1 MLHEPLHHLKN
12 LDHRLNNAKIVL
24 SEALRR
30 QALDFLPSQWTLA
43 CAQQTTTEQA
53 VGEIVKA
60 YLKQCNL
67 PHTTF
72 EQIQANERHHL
83 PEDALC
89 ITAKGEL
96 MISNTV
102 PKGAQHWPLQCAF
115 VLEVSEHTGTSNPQ
129 QSTKHSQKGIL
140 EFWKSLRASPWLRES
155 IGESLKDLRPVI
167 YASVLIN
174 LLALAGPFFSIQVYD
189 RIIPNSAFASLTAL
203 LIGVALCLGFEHTLK
218 HARHRLMEHAA
229 TVADTRCSQKLSDA
243 LLSVRT
249 NQTEPAVLLQHLR
262 SFEQLREIITGVFLL
277 ALIDLPF
284 LALFLLVIGIIHPLF
299 LLITSVAIAL
309 TLLSIVSSH
318 RALAE
323 QSKKQLNAFRESQ
336 NQWLDALANL
346 ELIQTT
352 GVQSPYAKALNKIQL
367 KSRLENNSIR
377 SLMFDFSQHLY
388 LLQQGC
394 WVLTIALGVYLAVNQ
409 QVSIGGMIAVSMLTM
424 RCFGPIQRL
433 QSQLTQ
439 THSAQASFEDLDK
452 FLSKPIET
460 RAHPNALPSVQ
471 HIELEGIQVLKPG
484 RPANS
489 TVPSD
494 FMLRNV
500 TMNLQAGDHVGVIGP
515 MGSGK
520 TTLLKLLAMQLDL
533 HTGSFRVN
541 HLDKNHYPL
550 TEYAQHLGVAMQPP
564 LLVKG
569 TLLENIQFKRPWI
582 DAEDC
587 VKALQSIGM
596 EHWLNHHPDGLHMR
610 IENQGSNLSAGQRQ
624 AVSLARALAGRPQ
637 LLLLDEPTVCL
648 DQHAENKLIQTL
660 QQLPSHV
667 TLVLTTHKLNLLSAC
682 KTLVLVNEGQP
693 IAQGEKATVLHAAN
707 ELMKQRDA
715 AQG

>member
-1 MLHEPLHHLKN
+1 MLHEPLHHLRN

-24 SEALRR
+24 SEALR
-30 QALDFLPSQWTLA
+30 QHALDFLPSQWTLA
-43 CAQQTTTEQA
+43 HAQQTTEEHALEGIIQA
-53 VGEIVKA
+53 
-60 YLKQCNL
+60 YFKQCNVVYTL
-67 PHTTF
+67 F
-72 EQIQANERHHL
+72 DQIQASERHHL

-96 MISNTV
+96 MLCNTV
-102 PKGAQHWPLQCAF
+102 PKSAQHWPLRCAF
-115 VLEVSEHTGTSNPQ
+115 VLEFAERPSQPNPPNADPA
-129 QSTKHSQKGIL
+129 TQKSIL
-140 EFWKSLRASPWLRES
+140 EFWKSLRSSTWLRES
-155 IGESLKDLRPVI
+155 IGESLKDLKPVI

-189 RIIPNSAFASLTAL
+189 RIIPNSAFASLAAL
-203 LIGVALCLGFEHTLK
+203 LIGVALCLGFEHLLK
-218 HARHRLMEHAA
+218 HARHHLMEHAA

-284 LALFLLVIGIIHPLF
+284 LGLFLLVIAIIHPLF
-299 LLITSVAIAL
+299 LLITGAAIAL

-318 RALAE
+318 RALAN
-323 QSKKQLNAFRESQ
+323 QSKKQLSAFRDSQ

-346 ELIQTT
+346 ELIQTS
-352 GVQSPYAKALNKIQL
+352 GVQGPYAKALNKIQL
-367 KSRLENNSIR
+367 KSRLENNTIR

-409 QVSIGGMIAVSMLTM
+409 EVSIGGMIAVSMLTM

-433 QSQLTQ
+433 QGQLTQ
-439 THSAQASFEDLDK
+439 THAAQASFEDLDK
-452 FLSKPIET
+452 FLSKPAEKQT
-460 RAHPNALPSVQ
+460 HANALPSVQ
-471 HIELEGIQVLKPG
+471 HIELESIQVLKPG
-484 RPANS
+484 RAANS
-489 TVPSD
+489 TVSSD

-500 TMNLQAGDHVGVIGP
+500 TLNLQAGDHLGVIGP

-541 HLDKNHYPL
+541 HLDKSHYPL

-582 DAEDC
+582 DVEDC

-660 QQLPSHV
+660 QQLPNHV

-682 KTLVLVNEGQP
+682 KTLVLIDEGQP
-693 IAQGEKATVLHAAN
+693 VAQGEKATVLHAAN